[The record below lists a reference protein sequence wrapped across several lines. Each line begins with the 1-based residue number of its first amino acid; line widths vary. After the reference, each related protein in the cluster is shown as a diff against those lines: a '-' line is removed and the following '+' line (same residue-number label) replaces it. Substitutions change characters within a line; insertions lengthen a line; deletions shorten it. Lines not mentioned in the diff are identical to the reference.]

1 MKDNKEKLLET
12 LETKKKVRTFLLAAE
27 KSCRESLEK
36 KSNLPE
42 LVELLS
48 EHVKDLEEV
57 EREIETI
64 ERMLARDKLSGN

>member
-1 MKDNKEKLLET
+1 MKVNNEKLLET

-36 KSNLPE
+36 KTNLPE

>member
-1 MKDNKEKLLET
+1 MKDKKEKLLET

-36 KSNLPE
+36 KPNLPE

-64 ERMLARDKLSGN
+64 KRILARDKLSGN

>member
-1 MKDNKEKLLET
+1 MKDKKEKLLET

-36 KSNLPE
+36 KTNLPE